1 MATSP
6 KSIFE
11 VCIHRPIMTSM
22 MSLLII
28 IFGAIAFSELPVRS
42 LPNVDPTVITV
53 VTSYPG
59 ASVEVVEIEVTEPI
73 EDAVN
78 SADSIKLLTSESI
91 EEGSVV
97 RIEFHQSRDIDL
109 AAQDVRD
116 RISSIRSNLPDT
128 INEPTV
134 RKQEGGTEAF
144 MWLSLQGT
152 AYSLTE
158 LSRIADDVVKDR
170 LQTIPGV
177 SSIIV
182 AGEKRFA
189 IRIRLDTERMAARR
203 ITVAD
208 VEQALKEQ
216 NVELPSGRVENRQ
229 REMTIQVRGQMKKVE
244 EFNRLI
250 LRQEGSNTVRL
261 LDVGYAEA
269 GVEDE
274 RVVMRNNGT
283 ETVSLGVVRQ
293 SGANTIEIASGVD
306 DRLEELK
313 SVLPADIHMSI
324 DYDVSMHIEKA
335 VNEVFQTLGIAGL
348 LVILTIF
355 LFLRNIR
362 STIIPALSI
371 PISIFATFA
380 VLYWLGY
387 SINLLTLLALV
398 LAIGIVVDDAIVVL
412 ENMHR
417 HIEKGMNP
425 FDAAVR
431 TMKEIAFPIVTIT
444 LSLIAVFT
452 PLMFIT
458 GTVGRLLV
466 EFAAAL
472 IIAVVV
478 SAFVALTLSPTV
490 GARVLRATSAESH
503 GRLFNFFEHFFGRL
517 NRFYELTLSWVLA
530 HRKTII
536 VFTLLTLWAS
546 WFLFMHL
553 DSDFLPEEDQ
563 GQFLAVVLSPV
574 GATPEYT
581 DRMVGEMEKILAE
594 TPEVINYWSAST
606 ISLDGRAGDPAFGM
620 AYSMLKQ
627 GERRHMRDVFAGP
640 DGLAARFFNEIEG
653 AMAFPIMPRAI
664 GGGFSQSFQVVIT
677 HSDLVEL
684 DRYSRDLISR
694 LWGEGYLTNIRS
706 VVELTKPELRVSIDR
721 DRAGALGVSIE
732 EISRTLQVLF
742 GGDDLSEIKL
752 DGKEYEVIVQLDRSR
767 RLTPTDLERVFVRSS
782 SGELLQLNNVVSF
795 ETGAGP
801 NQILRFQ
808 RLRSTIIEATPVGVT
823 LGTAI
828 DRTVEI
834 LNETLPPNFSFDWE
848 GEAREL
854 QEASRSFYFF
864 SILAI
869 VIVYMVLAA
878 QFESL
883 IHPFTVM
890 LALPMAFVGAFG
902 SLYFLGWVDML
913 AMTRF
918 PDILPRIPSM
928 NLNIFSQIGL
938 VILIGLVTKNSILL
952 VEFANQRMAE
962 GMSSKK
968 AMFQAGLIRFRPILM
983 TSMATIVGILPIA
996 IGFGDAAESRRPLG
1010 VVAVGGLF
1018 TSTLL
1023 TLYVIPVFYTIFDD
1037 LSKRFKGKAGQEE
1050 EGKPPVSS

>member
-1 MATSP
+1 MSTSP
-6 KSIFE
+6 RSFFE
-11 VCIHRPIMTSM
+11 LCIHRPIMTSM
-22 MSLLII
+22 MSLMII
-28 IFGAIAFSELPVRS
+28 VIGVIGFSELPVRS

-59 ASVEVVEIEVTEPI
+59 ASAEVVEIEVTEPI

-78 SADSIKLLTSESI
+78 SADSIKLLTSESV

-97 RIEFHQSRDIDL
+97 RVEFLQSRDIDL

-116 RISSIRSNLPDT
+116 RIAGIRGNLPDT
-128 INEPTV
+128 IDEPIV
-134 RKQEGGTEAF
+134 RKQESISGAI
-144 MWLSLQGT
+144 MWLSLQGQG
-152 AYSLTE
+152 YNLTE

-189 IRIRLDTERMAARR
+189 IRIRLDTERMAARG

-208 VEQALKEQ
+208 VEQALKDQ

-229 REMTIQVRGQMKKVE
+229 REMTIQVRGQMKTVD

-250 LRQEGSNTVRL
+250 LRQTGSNTVRL

-269 GVEDE
+269 GAEDE
-274 RVVMRNNGT
+274 RVTIRNNGT

-293 SGANTIEIASGVD
+293 SRANTIEIARGVD
-306 DRLEELK
+306 KRIEELK
-313 SVLPADIHMSI
+313 SILPAGIHI
-324 DYDVSMHIEKA
+324 TTDYDVSIHVEKA
-335 VNEVFQTLGIAGL
+335 VNEVFQTLGIAGV

-362 STIIPALSI
+362 ATIIPALSI

-380 VLYWLGY
+380 VLYLLGF

-412 ENMHR
+412 ENIHR
-417 HIEKGMNP
+417 HIEDGMKP
-425 FDAAVR
+425 FDAAIR
-431 TMKEIAFPIVTIT
+431 TMKEIAFAIVTIT

-490 GARVLRATSAESH
+490 GARLLHANSSERH
-503 GRLFNFFEHFFGRL
+503 GRLFKFAEHFFEHL
-517 NRFYELTLSWVLA
+517 NRFYEFTLSWVLT
-530 HRKTII
+530 HRKTVII
-536 VFTLLTLWAS
+536 FILLTLSAS
-546 WFLFMHL
+546 WYLFTHL

-563 GQFLAVVLSPV
+563 GQFLSLVLSPI

-581 DRMVGEMEKILAE
+581 DRMVREMEKILAE
-594 TPEVINYWSAST
+594 TPEIINYWSAST
-606 ISLDGRAGDPAFGM
+606 ISFDGRAGDPSLGM
-620 AYSMLKQ
+620 SYSMLKQ
-627 GERRHMRDVFAGP
+627 GERRHIRDIFAGP

-653 AMAFPIMPRAI
+653 AIAFPMMPKAI
-664 GGGFSQSFQVVIT
+664 GEGFSQSFQLVIT

-694 LWGEGYLTNIRS
+694 LRAEGYLTNIRS

-752 DGKEYEVIVQLDRSR
+752 EGKEYEVIVQLDRDR
-767 RLTPTDLERVFVRSS
+767 RLTPTDLERLFVRSR
-782 SGELLQLNNVVSF
+782 SGELLQLNNVVNF

-801 NQILRFQ
+801 NKILRFQ

-828 DRTVEI
+828 NRTALI
-834 LNETLPPNFSFDWE
+834 LEETLPLNFYYDWE

-854 QEASRSFYFF
+854 KEASRSFYFF

-869 VIVYMVLAA
+869 LIVYMVLAA

-883 IHPFTVM
+883 VHPFTVM
-890 LALPMAFVGAFG
+890 LALPLAFVGAFG
-902 SLYFLGWVDML
+902 SLYLLNWVDIL
-913 AMTRF
+913 AISHF
-918 PDILPRIPSM
+918 PEILPRIPSM

-952 VEFANQRMAE
+952 VEFANQLMAE
-962 GMSSKK
+962 GQTSRK
-968 AMFQAGLIRFRPILM
+968 AMLQAGLIRFRPILM

-1018 TSTLL
+1018 SSTLL

-1037 LSKRFKGKAGQEE
+1037 LRSSFKGTAGQ
-1050 EGKPPVSS
+1050 

>member
-1 MATSP
+1 
-6 KSIFE
+6 
-11 VCIHRPIMTSM
+11 MTSM

-28 IFGAIAFSELPVRS
+28 IFGAISFSELPIRS

-59 ASVEVVEIEVTEPI
+59 ASAEVVEIEITEPI

-78 SADSIKLLTSESI
+78 SADSIKLLTSESV

-97 RIEFHQSRDIDL
+97 RIEFLQSRDIDL

-116 RISSIRSNLPDT
+116 RVGMIRDNLPDT
-128 INEPTV
+128 IDEPTI
-134 RKQEGGTEAF
+134 RKQEGGAEAF
-144 MWLSLQGT
+144 MWLSLQGD

-158 LSRIADDVVKDR
+158 LSRIADDVIKDR

-177 SSIIV
+177 SSIMV

-189 IRIRLDTERMAARR
+189 IRIRLDTESMAARGL
-203 ITVAD
+203 TVD
-208 VEQALKEQ
+208 DIEQALKEQ
-216 NVELPSGRVENRQ
+216 NVELPSGRIENQQ
-229 REMTIQVRGQMKKVE
+229 REMTIQIRGQMKTVK

-261 LDVGYAEA
+261 LDVGYAEE

-274 RVVMRNNGT
+274 RVAIRNNGKK
-283 ETVSLGVVRQ
+283 TVSLGIVRQ
-293 SGANTIEIASGVD
+293 SGANSIEIASGVD
-306 DRLEELK
+306 ERLEELK
-313 SVLPADIHMSI
+313 SVLPADINITI
-324 DYDVSMHIEKA
+324 DYDISMHIEKA
-335 VNEVFQTLGIAGL
+335 VKEVFQTLGIAGL
-348 LVILTIF
+348 LVVLTIF

-380 VLYWLGY
+380 GLYWLGF

-417 HIEKGMNP
+417 HIEQGMNP
-425 FDAAVR
+425 FDAAIR

-472 IIAVVV
+472 MIAVVV

-490 GARVLRATSAESH
+490 GARVLRATSTERH
-503 GRLFNFFEHFFGRL
+503 GRLFNFFEYIFGCL
-517 NRFYELTLSWVLA
+517 NQFYEFSLSWFLS
-530 HRKTII
+530 HRKTIV
-536 VFTLLTLWAS
+536 VFILLTFWSS
-546 WFLFMHL
+546 WYLFMNL

-563 GQFLAVVLSPV
+563 GQFLALVLSPI

-594 TPEVINYWSAST
+594 TPEVVNVWSGST
-606 ISLDGRAGDPAFGM
+606 IAFDGRAGDATLGM
-620 AYSMLKQ
+620 TYSILKE
-627 GERRHMRDVFAGP
+627 GERRHMREIFAGP
-640 DGLAARFFNEIEG
+640 NGLSARFFNEIEG
-653 AMAFPIMPRAI
+653 AIAFPLMPKAI
-664 GGGFSQSFQVVIT
+664 GGGFSQSFQLVLT

-684 DRYSRDLISR
+684 DRYSRDFISR

-742 GGDDLSEIKL
+742 GGDDLSEVKL
-752 DGKEYEVIVQLDRSR
+752 DGKEYEVIVQLDPSR
-767 RLTPTDLERVFVRSS
+767 RLTPSDLERLFVRSR

-801 NQILRFQ
+801 NQVLRFQ

-834 LNETLPPNFSFDWE
+834 LKETLPGKFSYDWQ

-854 QEASRSFYFF
+854 NEASRSFYIF

-918 PDILPRIPSM
+918 PDTLPRIPSM

-968 AMFQAGLIRFRPILM
+968 AMLEAGLIRFRPILM
-983 TSMATIVGILPIA
+983 TSMATIAGILPIA

-1023 TLYVIPVFYTIFDD
+1023 TLYVVPVFYTIFDD
-1037 LSKRFKGKAGQEE
+1037 LSKRFRGTAEYETK
-1050 EGKPPVSS
+1050 V